1 MPKLND
7 ISLNKGVMFVVAVF
21 AVIVI
26 LVGGIGAYGIQNS
39 LNSLQKL
46 NEVNVQQKTK
56 LNITNTNLLE
66 LRILI
71 QDGEITGAKKKLADA
86 QGMFK
91 AFLAMNIPD
100 NHRDK
105 VDKVIQRFEAY
116 VSEGLEPQISALEAN
131 DAGAMAKLKPKVDA
145 LSNDFYADA
154 VVYFVYT
161 EKEGAKLYTDFQDKT
176 LALLGTIT
184 FSIILALVMIF
195 VVLKS
200 IKAAVVRP
208 LEKAVSHCERLADG
222 NLSTFADHQGSN
234 EIGKLFSAME
244 KMQGGIAKTVGEVR
258 VASAEI
264 YQDAQR
270 ISRGNADLASRT
282 EEQAASLEEIASSME
297 ELTATVGQNAEN
309 SSQAS
314 KLAHATSDMAQ
325 RGGTVVDEVVLTM
338 RDISTSSDEVVG
350 IIDVIDG
357 IAFQTNILALNA
369 SVEAARA
376 GEQGRG
382 FAVVATEVRSLANRS
397 SDAAKQIR
405 ELLHKSA
412 QRIVSGS
419 ELVDKAGTNMNEIV
433 ASVQRVT
440 TIMNEIA
447 SASREQSDG
456 IAQVNQ
462 AIAQMDQVTQQN
474 AGMVQEAA
482 NAAQALE
489 GGASSLMESVEV
501 FKLSH

>member
-7 ISLNKGVMFVVAVF
+7 IPLNKGVMFVVAIF

-39 LNSLQKL
+39 LHSLKKL
-46 NEVNVQQKTK
+46 NEVNVQQKSK

-71 QDGEITGAKKKLADA
+71 QDGNITGAKQKLADA
-86 QGMFK
+86 QSMFK
-91 AFLAMNIPD
+91 AFLSMNIPD
-100 NHRDK
+100 NHRAM
-105 VDKVIQRFEAY
+105 VDTVTQRFEAF
-116 VSEGLEPQISALEAN
+116 VTEGLKPQIKALEAN
-131 DAGAMAKLKPKVDA
+131 DAEAFARLKPQVSA
-145 LSNDFYADA
+145 LSNGFYTDA
-154 VVYFVYT
+154 VVYFVFT
-161 EKEGAKLYTDFQDKT
+161 EKEGAKLYTDFLDKT
-176 LALLGTIT
+176 FALLGTIAA
-184 FSIILALVMIF
+184 SILLALAMIF
-195 VVLKS
+195 VVLKG
-200 IKAAVVRP
+200 IKAAVIRP
-208 LEKAVSHCERLADG
+208 LEKAVTHCERLADG
-222 NLSTFADHQGSN
+222 DLSRFADHDGTN

-244 KMQGGIAKTVGEVR
+244 KMQVGIAKTVGDVR
-258 VASAEI
+258 LASAEI
-264 YQDAQR
+264 FHDSQR
-270 ISRGNADLASRT
+270 ISRGNVDLASRT

-297 ELTATVGQNAEN
+297 QLTATVGQNAEN

-314 KLAHATSDMAQ
+314 KLAHTTSDMAQ

-338 RDISTSSDEVVG
+338 KDISTSSDEVVG

-412 QRIVSGS
+412 QRIVTGS

-501 FKLSH
+501 FKLSN